1 MIQQGIEQ
9 YLLIHTKQIIVIAM
23 KIVTKIIQRK
33 ISFLIKLMQTK
44 PQVHPKT
51 EESPPRFA
59 NLSLNYNR
67 FLL

>member
-1 MIQQGIEQ
+1 MIQHGIEQ
-9 YLLIHTKQIIVIAM
+9 YLLIHTKQNIVKSM

-51 EESPPRFA
+51 EESPPRIA

>member
-1 MIQQGIEQ
+1 MIQHSIEQ
-9 YLLIHTKQIIVIAM
+9 YLQIHTKQNIVKLM

-44 PQVHPKT
+44 TQVHPKT
-51 EESPPRFA
+51 EESPPRIA
-59 NLSLNYNR
+59 NPSLNYNR